1 MFFKIIVVVV
11 VFIINVFCSMVVS
24 AFPGHS
30 KWSFTVNNEGNCHF
44 FNAHSALFANSTIHM
59 QISCDM
65 PISSRDQ
72 NKINVG
78 LVVRSS
84 PCFEEYFGSEYWVMA
99 DYFSWY
105 YHCPQSLFGDYGYK
119 NVTYFKTDELKFD
132 CNHLVDLKSLID
144 NGKFLTESV
153 DSTNSRSC
161 QSDDKL
167 CDSSST
173 IRHIS
178 ESANTHQ
185 IKNGHSITVPY
196 DGNYL
201 LILFIRF
208 DNSDDDD
215 DQQYRSNLTVDINFE
230 SNSGQY
236 LSAVDYPLLKFYGFM
251 SCLYFIFALTWFI
264 VSLIRWQELLK
275 IQFFIAAII
284 FLGMV
289 EKAIFFGVYQSVNR
303 TGILNHNIFYLAEL
317 FSCIKRTLA
326 RVLLIIVSSGF
337 EIIRPH
343 LGSNRNKIIT
353 IGLFYFILGTFDS
366 TIRIFKPKN
375 DLTNG
380 NLFSE
385 IPLSLLDSIISWW
398 IFSNLVQTTK
408 ILRLRRNCI
417 KLDLFNYLTNV
428 LVFSVL
434 ASVAFMIWQIHNH
447 KLTSCLSTWKYLWID
462 EAYWHILFS
471 IILVAIMILWRPSN
485 NNQRYA
491 FTSLLMD
498 ESQEELINKNQS
510 NIMIENSTNGEMK
523 MRFHK
528 SSNNHHETED
538 IISQETADHLKWIE
552 NNIQTTTLI
561 DASMPS
567 LMDSDEELINTK
579 FEMSKIQ

>member
-1 MFFKIIVVVV
+1 MLFNIFNI
-11 VFIINVFCSMVVS
+11 VFINVLCIVT
-24 AFPGHS
+24 AFPDQA

-44 FNAHSALFANSTIHM
+44 FSAHSALFANSTIHM

-84 PCFEEYFGSEYWVMA
+84 PCFEEYFGSEYWMMA

-105 YHCPQSLFGDYGYK
+105 YHCPAALFGDFGYK
-119 NVTYFKTDELKFD
+119 NISYLKTDELQFS
-132 CNHLVDLKSLID
+132 CNHLVNLKPLIR
-144 NGKFLTESV
+144 GEFVTESI
-153 DSTNSRSC
+153 DSSNSRLC
-161 QSDDKL
+161 QTDDTL

-178 ESANTHQ
+178 ESSNTHQ
-185 IKNGHSITVPY
+185 IKNGHSISVPH

-208 DNSDDDD
+208 ENSNEH
-215 DQQYRSNLTVDINFE
+215 RFNLTVDINFE

-251 SCLYFIFALTWFI
+251 SCLYFVFALTWFI
-264 VSLIRWQELLK
+264 VSMIRWQELLK

-289 EKAIFFGVYQSVNR
+289 EKAIFFGVYQSLNIN
-303 TGILNHNIFYLAEL
+303 GILNRNTFYLAEL
-317 FSCIKRTLA
+317 FSCLKRTLA

-353 IGLFYFILGTFDS
+353 IGIFYFILGTFDS

-380 NLFSE
+380 NLFAE
-385 IPLSLLDSIISWW
+385 MPLALLDSIISWW

-408 ILRLRRNCI
+408 ILRLRRNCV
-417 KLDLFNYLTNV
+417 KLELFNQLTNV

-434 ASVAFMIWQIHNH
+434 ASISFMIWQIHNH
-447 KLTSCLSTWKYLWID
+447 KLTSCLTTWKYLWID

-471 IILVAIMILWRPSN
+471 IILVAIMVLWRPTN

-491 FTSLLMD
+491 FTALLMD
-498 ESQEELINKNQS
+498 GSQDELIGQS
-510 NIMIENSTNGEMK
+510 NNIENTNGEMK
-523 MRFHK
+523 MRFQK
-528 SSNNHHETED
+528 SSSQNDNESSNNV
-538 IISQETADHLKWIE
+538 ISQETADHLKWIE
-552 NNIQTTTLI
+552 NNIKTTTLI
-561 DASMPS
+561 DSTMPS
-567 LMDSDEELINTK
+567 LMDSDEELIDTK